1 VAQSQLTAAAACAA
15 LLAAGAVVEI
25 TAPGPAGLLT
35 AADYAVGVGFA
46 VSGAWLWTAERSLS
60 LLSLAM
66 AATWFAGTLAI
77 VVPGLPGYPGDVAV
91 LAYRGVLVHLFVRAL
106 SGRRPAGLSRLL
118 IAAGYLAV
126 LLPVPADGLASAAV
140 MTMVAAVTAH
150 AARRAPADRRTVLAA
165 TALAAAAIAAAWWLA
180 ASGAAGAGVELGN
193 DAALFAAA
201 ALLALGSDPGARLH
215 GAINALVVELGP
227 SRRPNAPVSTLLA
240 GALAD
245 PELEVRYA
253 VPGMGWFNERGNPVD
268 APPAEEGNGSGRVTK
283 AAVPGGG
290 EVALVHG
297 RAMGPDPALAQAAA
311 QAAALVLDSA
321 RLSAEVREQ
330 AIAVRESRRRLLSI
344 ADAER
349 QALEI
354 RLRAGPVGRLQRIDG
369 TLAELSG
376 ETAAKARVQLAMALD
391 DLARLAQGLFPGELG
406 VHPIETILREMVNGM
421 PITTN
426 LVTSGPLQDLQ
437 DMQQALVFFFCSE
450 CLANVAVHADATTAA
465 VELHLEGSNL
475 VMSVLDNGHGGA
487 AMTASRGLRGLA
499 DRVEVAGG
507 RLAVSSPPGGPTC
520 ILAEVPL
527 A

>member
-1 VAQSQLTAAAACAA
+1 MAQSQLTAAAACAA

-25 TAPGPAGLLT
+25 AAPGPAGLLT

-60 LLSLAM
+60 LLSLAT

-91 LAYRGVLVHLFVRAL
+91 LAYRGILVHLFVRAL
-106 SGRRPAGLSRLL
+106 SGRRLAGLGRLL

-140 MTMVAAVTAH
+140 MTMVAAVTAQ

-290 EVALVHG
+290 QVALVHG

-321 RLSAEVREQ
+321 RLSAEVREK

-354 RLRAGPVGRLQRIDG
+354 RLRAGPVGRLQRIDE

-376 ETAAKARVQLAMALD
+376 ETAAKARMELAIALD

-437 DMQQALVFFFCSE
+437 NTQQALVFFFCSE